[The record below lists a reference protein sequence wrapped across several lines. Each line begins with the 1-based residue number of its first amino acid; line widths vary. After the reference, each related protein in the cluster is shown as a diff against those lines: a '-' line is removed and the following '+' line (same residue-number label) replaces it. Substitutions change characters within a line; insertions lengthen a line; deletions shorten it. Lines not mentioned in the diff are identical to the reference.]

1 MNSITDEIRDALFAV
16 QDEDYRAFHAKL
28 VPGIDENRI
37 IGVRTPE
44 LRKLAKRFAKDER
57 VWEFLAQLPHEYY
70 EERNLHGFIISEL
83 KGYDDTL
90 REIDRFLPVVDN
102 WATCDLLSPKAF
114 KQKKNRERLLVDIRR
129 WMESKEPY
137 TIRFGIEM
145 LMSHYLDDDFRPEYL
160 EWVADVTNEHYYVRM
175 MVAWY
180 FATALAKQFDE
191 AVAYI
196 EKRRLPEWTHRKA
209 IQKAIESFRVTPANK
224 EYLRLYR

>member
-44 LRKLAKRFAKDER
+44 LRKLAKSFAKDER
-57 VWEFLAQLPHEYY
+57 VGEFLAQLPHEYY

-83 KGYDDTL
+83 KDYDDTL

-145 LMSHYLDDDFRPEYL
+145 LMSHYLDDDFRREYL